1 MSDLKYKEANFNKII
16 NWLKEIG
23 FVLENIRKKTDPK
36 TGVEFYCEVRPYRIR
51 KDFFKIIISN
61 SYKYAFQ
68 LQAFIIF
75 DKQITDSLDVTR
87 WKEQQQIFINFRKYI
102 YPLGISFESN
112 QKIGGIILHK
122 LIFMDTLSKQYFF
135 DSVTNMI
142 NAMLLVGVNLDEFR
156 NTVFPK
162 GD

>member
-16 NWLKEIG
+16 NWLQEIG

-36 TGVEFYCEVRPYRIR
+36 TGVEFYCEERPYRIR

-61 SYKYAFQ
+61 RYKYAFQ

-75 DKQITDSLDVTR
+75 YKQITDSLDVTR

>member
-1 MSDLKYKEANFNKII
+1 M
-16 NWLKEIG
+16 
-23 FVLENIRKKTDPK
+23 
-36 TGVEFYCEVRPYRIR
+36 RPYRIR

-61 SYKYAFQ
+61 RYKYAFQ

-87 WKEQQQIFINFRKYI
+87 RKEQQQIFINFRKYI

>member
-16 NWLKEIG
+16 NWLQEIG

-36 TGVEFYCEVRPYRIR
+36 TGVEFYCEERPYRIR

-61 SYKYAFQ
+61 RYKYAFQ

-75 DKQITDSLDVTR
+75 YKQITDSLDVTR

-112 QKIGGIILHK
+112 QKIGGIIQHK
-122 LIFMDTLSKQYFF
+122 
-135 DSVTNMI
+135 
-142 NAMLLVGVNLDEFR
+142 
-156 NTVFPK
+156 
-162 GD
+162 